1 MHLALTEAKS
11 VSQPKDEGRDHRRA
25 SKRALSGEA
34 CDRGG
39 LGDEHRRSA
48 AVGATTV
55 AMSAEKGGGR
65 RRAGPGKIPGERA
78 DEIKVVAL
86 RLFAERDFKR
96 VTIKEIARHCDIN
109 TALIYYYFENKED
122 LFRAA
127 IEHAIAQAIGRYQQ
141 VHHDD
146 HNPVQRISDWFEINA
161 RLATSMGKLLK
172 IMLDYSLS
180 DLRFD
185 SVDGLIRE
193 FYENERLILSQNIR
207 KGMSL
212 GLFRSVDAERVAL
225 FVSSHLDGVEFA
237 AMIRR
242 DLDRRAMISDLEAWL
257 WAHLGYDHGSM
268 AAGGRRSGAEDDAG
282 G

>member
-1 MHLALTEAKS
+1 MHLTLTEAKS
-11 VSQPKDEGRDHRRA
+11 VSQPKDEGWDHRRER
-25 SKRALSGEA
+25 KRALSGEA
-34 CDRGG
+34 CDRGSF
-39 LGDEHRRSA
+39 GDGHRRSA

-55 AMSAEKGGGR
+55 AMSAAKGGGR
-65 RRAGPGKIPGERA
+65 QRAGPGKIPSERA

-86 RLFAERDFKR
+86 RLFAERDFNR

-127 IEHAIAQAIGRYQQ
+127 IEYAIAQAIGRHQQ
-141 VHHDD
+141 ARQGD
-146 HNPVQRISDWFEINA
+146 HNPVQRLSDWFEINA

-185 SVDGLIRE
+185 SVDGLIRQ
-193 FYENERLILSQNIR
+193 FYENERLILSENIR
-207 KGMSL
+207 KGMSR

-225 FVSSHLDGVEFA
+225 FVSSHLDGIEFA

-257 WAHLGYDHGSM
+257 WDHLGYDPGSM
-268 AAGGRRSGAEDDAG
+268 TAGGRRSDSEDDAG